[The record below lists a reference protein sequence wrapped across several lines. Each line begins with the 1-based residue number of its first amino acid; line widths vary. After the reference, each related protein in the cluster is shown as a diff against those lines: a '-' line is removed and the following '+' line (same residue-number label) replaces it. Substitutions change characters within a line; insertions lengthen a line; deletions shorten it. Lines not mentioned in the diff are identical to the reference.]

1 MKIAVAKEFN
11 SLPNEL
17 KDNILQNGSEGLQN
31 GPEGFETIR
40 MSR

>member
-31 GPEGFETIR
+31 GSKGSKQLG